1 MNMKQW
7 EKYKLY
13 KFAIFAKSAVCKICY
28 FCHLQ
33 NPLSAKSIIF
43 AICHIRQLSNF
54 QNLPFAISA
63 IRKNFQICYLQNPL
77 TAKIFAKSTNR
88 FICQPI
94 FVKPCSQCYPQ
105 YFAKFALSAIIADYG
120 FEPENPQLYCNP
132 QK

>member
-1 MNMKQW
+1 MKFCSKILMNMKW
-7 EKYKLY
+7 WGKYEPY
-13 KFAIFAKSAVCKICY
+13 KFAIFAKSANCKICY

-43 AICHIRQLSNF
+43 AICHIRQLGNF

-63 IRKNFQICYLQNPL
+63 IRKNFQICHLQNPL

-94 FVKPCSQCYPQ
+94 FVKPC
-105 YFAKFALSAIIADYG
+105 FT
-120 FEPENPQLYCNP
+120 QLNTVH
-132 QK
+132 QTTKLELQILK